1 MSDHHE
7 TVVVERGGSGVGV
20 ILGII
25 ALIIVLAAGWYFLVG
40 PGANSTEAPS
50 DVNVNVE
57 VPQEVVPD
65 AS

>member
-1 MSDHHE
+1 MSDQRDV
-7 TVVVERGGSGVGV
+7 VVVERGGSGIGV

-40 PGANSTEAPS
+40 PGAAGTESPS